1 MTLTP
6 TLSILPVQAPVQ
18 EGAFDLIT
26 TLIAA
31 LKASKVTL
39 QEGDV
44 VAISSKY
51 VAIGEGRVVNLADV
65 MPSDQARDLAE
76 RYQMNPAIAQLVID
90 EAEHIFGGIQLG
102 FLLTWRNGVI
112 SPNAGI
118 DRSNIPN
125 GKAVLLPQDSYGT
138 AHELRDALQ
147 LAYGVRL
154 GVLLTD
160 SWLVP
165 GRWGTTGVAIS
176 CAGFE
181 PLQDERGKADLF
193 GNPMAV
199 TQRGMADSLC
209 VAAQLVMGE
218 RDEAT
223 PFAIIRNAPIKL
235 TDRAITSA
243 DVSIPWDMCLY
254 VESLTVGLLP
264 NGAPTTSISQTLK
277 LDKREGV

>member
-65 MPSDQARDLAE
+65 TPSDQAHDLAE